1 MQLRLCLQG
10 AGDTLLITQLH
21 LTTTR
26 STLAGLDTA
35 HNPRPSMTSA
45 LPPAIVER
53 KTGLGLSQVELRA
66 LEQTRLRLQNLTHSL
81 ASFKHDLQ
89 MNNPLPNP

>member
-1 MQLRLCLQG
+1 M
-10 AGDTLLITQLH
+10 D
-21 LTTTR
+21 
-26 STLAGLDTA
+26 
-35 HNPRPSMTSA
+35 
-45 LPPAIVER
+45 
-53 KTGLGLSQVELRA
+53 ELRV

>member
-1 MQLRLCLQG
+1 MAATTSSATQG
-10 AGDTLLITQLH
+10 NYNG
-21 LTTTR
+21 
-26 STLAGLDTA
+26 
-35 HNPRPSMTSA
+35 
-45 LPPAIVER
+45 
-53 KTGLGLSQVELRA
+53 GLGLSQVEERA